1 MKNWKLSRI
10 ITLGITVI
18 VIVCISLLYVIAN
31 KEMNNMMEQSERN
44 LMETNLLAQTS
55 LIDQYVDNQEAL
67 LIAFSKAPAVR
78 ELLKDVSNAEKQAIA
93 QAYTENYYAGLDKWE
108 GIYIGEWNTH
118 CVAHSNASDVG
129 RTWRKDAD
137 SLKQLQ
143 DAMLEKKGLYSAGII
158 VSPAHGQLI
167 LSMYCPV
174 YDTDG
179 TTILGYVGGGPFA
192 EGLKNILS
200 KLKSKE
206 DTTRYYMINVMTG
219 KYIFADDETLM
230 ATDIKNPMLLS
241 VIEAIKKNGGNGE
254 HSYTDE
260 TEGAC
265 VASYQYIS
273 KNGWAVVSFDS
284 ENNIYSGTRK
294 NTKVLATICFLF
306 VLLISALAFLMIR
319 FSMKPLRYVE
329 ESIKQLGNL
338 KLQKNEKLEPWIG
351 TKSEIGQI
359 ATAMN
364 SLYESLGEIVF
375 TLSNCSSSL
384 NESAISMHSF
394 SEVLLECVSDNS
406 KATTLFA
413 EHTEEINAAVS
424 KVDNEVAEIAHAVS
438 EVEERIHKGNLH
450 SGELLEKVDQMQ
462 KLANSSMR
470 TISEQIEEKQKTIEH
485 ALGDLQSLM
494 RIDEM
499 ASKILSITSQTNLL
513 SLNASIEAAR
523 AGEAGKGFAVV
534 AEEISNL
541 ANSPSE
547 TATQIQAICN
557 ETRNNIANI
566 QACFDQVILFLEK
579 DVQAQFV
586 EFAKETTDYH
596 QSIQDIQG
604 IIADIAGAASTF
616 VETVDTIQ
624 TQIKSVSDVPGS
636 QAVNSQD
643 ILDKA
648 RQTEVTTEEMTV
660 IVGQNKENAVAISG
674 IVNRF
679 S

>member
-1 MKNWKLSRI
+1 MKNWKLSRT
-10 ITLGITVI
+10 ITLGIMVI
-18 VIVCISLLYVIAN
+18 VIICISLLYVMASRT
-31 KEMNNMMEQSERN
+31 MNNIMKQSERN
-44 LMETNLLAQTS
+44 QMETNLLAQTS
-55 LIDQYVDNQEAL
+55 LINQYVSNQEDL

-78 ELLKDVSNAEKQAIA
+78 ELLKDVDNAEKQAIA
-93 QAYTENYYAGLDKWE
+93 QAYTENYYAGLDNWE
-108 GIYIGEWNTH
+108 GIYIGEWDTH
-118 CVAHSNASDVG
+118 CIVHSDVSNVG
-129 RTWRKDAD
+129 RIWRKEAD
-137 SLKQLQ
+137 RLKQLQ
-143 DAMLEKKGLYSAGII
+143 DAMLEKNGLYNAGII

-167 LSMYCPV
+167 LSMYYPV
-174 YDTDG
+174 FDEDG
-179 TTILGYVGGGPFA
+179 TTILGYVGGGPYA
-192 EGLKNILS
+192 EGLKNLLN

-206 DTTRYYMINVMTG
+206 HTTRYYMINVMTE

-254 HSYTDE
+254 LSYTDE

-265 VASYQYIS
+265 IASYQYIS
-273 KNGWAVVSFDS
+273 EHGWAVVSFDS
-284 ENNIYSGTRK
+284 EKNIYSNTRK
-294 NTKVLATICFLF
+294 NTIALATICLIF
-306 VLLISALAFLMIR
+306 VVVISILAFVMIR
-319 FSMKPLRYVE
+319 FSMKPLQYVE
-329 ESIKQLGNL
+329 DSIKQLGNL
-338 KLQKNEKLEPWIG
+338 RLQKNEKLEPWIG

-364 SLYESLGEIVF
+364 SLYEALGEIVY

-384 NESAISMHSF
+384 SESAIAMQDSSG
-394 SEVLLECVSDNS
+394 VLVKCVSDNS

-413 EHTEEINAAVS
+413 EHTEEVNAAVS
-424 KVDNEVAEIAHAVS
+424 KVDHEVGKIAHAVS
-438 EVEERIHKGNLH
+438 EVEERISRGNQH
-450 SGELLEKVDQMQ
+450 SSELLEKVDQMQ

-470 TISEQIEEKQKTIEH
+470 TISERIEENQKNIKR

-499 ASKILSITSQTNLL
+499 ASKILNITSQTNLL

-534 AEEISNL
+534 AGEIGKL
-541 ANSPSE
+541 ANSSSE

-566 QACFDQVILFLEK
+566 QACFDQVILLLEK

-586 EFAKETTDYH
+586 EFGKATEDYH
-596 QSIQDIQG
+596 QSIQDIQR
-604 IIADIAGAASTF
+604 IIADIAGESSTF
-616 VETVDTIQ
+616 AETVDRIQ
-624 TQIKSVSDVPGS
+624 AQIQSVSDVPGS
-636 QAVNSQD
+636 QTVNSQD

-660 IVGQNKENAVAISG
+660 IVRQNRENAVAISG